1 MSIKRKQ
8 PRLCEYPF
16 WSSQKLRF
24 ADTDRHGHISN
35 AVFAVLCQNARME
48 LLCDRQKVP
57 IPENAYFVIARLML
71 EFLGEMHWPGTVEIG
86 TRIERVGRSS
96 ITLGQALFIGQRPVA
111 TAESTVV
118 LIDGRSRKST
128 PLASQTVEALLS
140 ISRKHG
146 QVAALG
152 ASPASLPG
160 SVARS

>member
-1 MSIKRKQ
+1 MSIKRMP

-16 WSSQKLRF
+16 WSSQQLRF

-48 LLCDRQKVP
+48 LLCDRQRVP
-57 IPENAYFVIARLML
+57 MPENAHFVIARLVL

-96 ITLGQALFIGQRPVA
+96 LTLGQALFIEERRVA

-118 LIDGRSRKST
+118 LIDARSRKSM
-128 PLASQTVEALLS
+128 PLPSETVDALLS
-140 ISRKHG
+140 TR
-146 QVAALG
+146 QRYDQLPALSPSL
-152 ASPASLPG
+152 ASGG